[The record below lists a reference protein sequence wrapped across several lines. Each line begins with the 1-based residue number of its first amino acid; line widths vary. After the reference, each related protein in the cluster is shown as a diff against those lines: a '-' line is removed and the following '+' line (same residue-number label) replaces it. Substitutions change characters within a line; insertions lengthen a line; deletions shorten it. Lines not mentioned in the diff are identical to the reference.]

1 MNQDVLYF
9 DLGLAEYQN
18 VYTLQK
24 RLTEC
29 VAERTFQQ
37 SLLLLEHPPV
47 YTMGKSGSE
56 ESLLKNIPVVR
67 VDRGG
72 DITYHGPG
80 QLIGYPIL
88 TLKTRKVSQYIQNL
102 EESLILLLHQYSI
115 QGETKKGYPG
125 VWVQDQK
132 IASIGVRIKKGV
144 SYHGFALNVTVGL
157 DAFQC
162 IKPCGLDIAMT
173 SMQDL
178 LSQDVSMQDVKK
190 KYVGAF
196 ETVFGVKLKNGDSEQ
211 LSSLSP

>member
-1 MNQDVLYF
+1 VNQDVLYF
-9 DLGLAEYQN
+9 DLGLAEYQD

-24 RLTEC
+24 RLTDN
-29 VAERTFQQ
+29 VAEKTFQQ

-56 ESLLKNIPVVR
+56 KSLLKHVPVVR

-88 TLKTRKVSQYIQNL
+88 ILKTRKVSQYIQNL

-115 QGETKKGYPG
+115 RGETKKGYPG
-125 VWVQDQK
+125 VWVRDQK
-132 IASIGVRIKKGV
+132 IASLGVRIKKGV
-144 SYHGFALNVTVGL
+144 SYHGFALNVTVEL

-162 IKPCGLDIAMT
+162 IKPCGLDITMT
-173 SMQDL
+173 SMEDV
-178 LSQDVSMQDVKK
+178 LSREIFIQDVKEQ
-190 KYVGAF
+190 YVRAF
-196 ETVFGVKLKNGDSEQ
+196 ETVFGVKVKKGDNNL
-211 LSSLSP
+211 LSSFFP